1 LNRTK
6 NDSIQKGSF
15 NTGMANHLLISERED
30 DNSIKGTGISRSSVR
45 AEGGVSEDLKN
56 DI

>member
-1 LNRTK
+1 MNRTK